1 MRLFW
6 PTVEMLVELPP
17 WSPPLGL
24 RLDARWFPCLGA
36 FPQGVLAID
45 SDRLD
50 LGAGLARGV
59 VFQQGPGEPE
69 LCVFAFEGGC
79 VEADLTIV
87 GSRPVALLFRDS
99 VRLGGGIDARCA
111 GARRSGP
118 GLAAA
123 PGGGG
128 GFGGPGGAPGGAGA
142 GGPSYG
148 LRGACEIGSG
158 GQPGNSSGGLGG
170 GGLQLGA
177 VGRLEL
183 VGAWIDVSGGAGA
196 SARQGTAGGGGS
208 GGSLVLHGREVRLD
222 GATALS
228 VRGGGGGA
236 AAGPGVRGG
245 GGGGGGY
252 VLGLTELGRR
262 FDPRGAS
269 FLTTGGRGGRAGRG
283 NSGKDGARGV
293 VFLAGKRDRRPILS
307 RDEPRADEQP
317 GFRPRT
323 PLIASSSGET
333 MSRDSDHPAR
343 TRSTR

>member
-1 MRLFW
+1 VRLFW

-222 GATALS
+222 GPRRRRRRRSRARRARRRGRWRWLRPGS
-228 VRGGGGGA
+228 HRAGAPLRSPGRELPDDRWPRWEGGSRKFWKRWRARGGI
-236 AAGPGVRGG
+236 PGRK
-245 GGGGGGY
+245 
-252 VLGLTELGRR
+252 T
-262 FDPRGAS
+262 
-269 FLTTGGRGGRAGRG
+269 
-283 NSGKDGARGV
+283 
-293 VFLAGKRDRRPILS
+293 
-307 RDEPRADEQP
+307 
-317 GFRPRT
+317 
-323 PLIASSSGET
+323 
-333 MSRDSDHPAR
+333 
-343 TRSTR
+343 